1 MSQVAPAVLEA
12 RELVKEFPGVRALG
26 GASIACAA
34 GRVHALVGENGAG
47 KSTMVRILT
56 GNDTADAGEVLLDGE
71 AVHFNGAR
79 QSLAAGVTAVYQEL
93 TVLPAMSVLDNVML
107 GQERTRRR
115 VLDNRERRRVARE
128 ALGRVGLGEIDL
140 SRRAEDLS
148 LATRQLI
155 EIARALARET
165 RVLILDEPTAVL
177 AGEALAAIH
186 KVVRAVAADGIAVIY
201 ISHLLEEVTE
211 LADEVTVLR
220 DGKDVSTG
228 PIADFDVPTMVRQMV
243 GRDVDAVFPD
253 PAPHAE
259 EVLMSVT
266 DLRPRGSEGPGL
278 DFELH
283 AGEIVGLAGLL
294 GSGRTRLLRTL
305 AGDQARASGKIA
317 VGGREVRA
325 SLHAAID
332 AGVVLVPEERKVE
345 GLALGLP
352 VRANVTLA
360 SIPGIARAGWLD
372 RRREKQAYEEERA
385 RLGIRASGPEQLTG
399 QLSGGNQ
406 QKVVLAKW
414 LRTQPKVLLLDEP
427 TRGIDIGAKS
437 EIYALI
443 RELAAQGMAVVF
455 ASSDL
460 TEVVGLSQRV
470 LVCRDGQVVGEL
482 AREEVDPEAIMHIA
496 FGTGAAA

>member
-1 MSQVAPAVLEA
+1 MNGGAPVLEA
-12 RELVKEFPGVRALG
+12 RELVKEFPGVRALDR
-26 GASIACAA
+26 ASIACEA
-34 GRVHALVGENGAG
+34 GSVHALVGENGAG

-56 GNDTADAGEVLLDGE
+56 GNDSPDAGEVRLDGKP
-71 AVHFNGAR
+71 VHFGGPR
-79 QSLAAGVTAVYQEL
+79 QALAAGVIAVYQEL
-93 TVLPAMSVLDNVML
+93 TVLPAMSVLDNVLL

-115 VLDNRERRRVARE
+115 MLANGERRRVARE
-128 ALGRVGLGEIDL
+128 ALDRVGLGGIDL
-140 SRRAEDLS
+140 GSRAEDHS

-177 AGEALAAIH
+177 AGEQLEAIH
-186 KVVRAVAADGIAVIY
+186 RVVRAVAADGIAVIY

-211 LADEVTVLR
+211 LADRVTVLR
-220 DGKDVSTG
+220 DGKDVSSG
-228 PIADFDVPTMVRQMV
+228 PLADYDVPTMVREMV
-243 GRDVDAVFPD
+243 GRDVDAVFPE
-253 PAPHAE
+253 PAPHGE
-259 EVLMSVT
+259 EVVMSVT
-266 DLRPRGSEGPGL
+266 DLRPRGGDGPGL
-278 DFELH
+278 DFELR

-305 AGDQARASGKIA
+305 AGDESRGGGRVA
-317 VGGREVRA
+317 VGGSEVRA

-332 AGVVLVPEERKVE
+332 AGVVLVPEERKAE

-360 SIPGIARAGWLD
+360 SIADVARGGWLD
-372 RRREKQAYEEERA
+372 RRRERQAYEVERD

-427 TRGIDIGAKS
+427 TRGIDVGAKA

-443 RELAAQGMAVVF
+443 RALAAEGMAVVF

-460 TEVVGLSQRV
+460 TEVVGLAQRV
-470 LVCRDGQVVGEL
+470 LVCREGAVVGEL
-482 AREEVDPEAIMHIA
+482 QREQADPESIMHLA
-496 FGTGAAA
+496 FGTEAAA